1 MAGGIVINGRF
12 VARPG
17 IYSNINYI
25 TVPGA
30 PTQGTVLA
38 VVGDFP
44 FLQQGVPYKS
54 TSQRDF
60 EALAPQSKLLKQMS
74 GIIYNPLADAN
85 LTAAPAEVYL
95 IAPRSN
101 TQASVR
107 VTGTPGSD
115 PEDGIVAKAKQW
127 GTMGN
132 STSLRITANVP
143 RLGWDA
149 VVRNNGA
156 QENIRIPAEAAPLV
170 IDYVNPVSP
179 SARPGAGSP
188 ADPVVGFSNWLTPAP
203 SPSTD
208 NWSNAGYLGLAFSA
222 LPAPVDSL
230 RISFTRQIAPNY
242 ATSTERVV
250 WQPNG
255 PVVGQLRISGL
266 TPALPAAPTEL
277 SAGASL
283 IVKVKGIDADTG
295 LEQTDTLT
303 FLPANIG
310 TTQPTPTSFA
320 SVESVSFQLTGAGAT
335 LTGANMQITGTCFAD
350 MNEANGQ
357 KFVSDVLRL
366 LQQYSDKG
374 FLASTLSSRA
384 TSIKL
389 TDLDML
395 GEEFFGQLPL
405 SSLPLDPAITLTANG
420 WKIVTTINAAS
431 KLITLERGNAADP
444 STAVAAFFG
453 RLAGGTES
461 GVLDAGDWSGALDQ
475 LVWYNIDTVA
485 AFYDPTGTPA
495 ADDVV
500 LAQFKDHIDRMWA
513 DGANER
519 TLWLGAG
526 EDEDLDTLVQ
536 RAAVLNS
543 ERVNLVVDSAYIQQ
557 PDGSSELMKPYWYA
571 LMHAAADASLL
582 AVETLTR
589 ARPRVLGVERADGL
603 QSQEDVNELIRGGL
617 ILSNT
622 PPGGATRIERE
633 VTTWTAD
640 ENPARTEAIC
650 TRSVRASTKAM
661 RAALDA
667 LIQPGAGVLV
677 LADVKSTV
685 RSELER
691 QARSIAPLITGYDER
706 SISIVET
713 ADRYEVG
720 YVITVRINKNF
731 ITLNVG
737 VTVPVG
743 TI

>member
-17 IYSNINYI
+17 IYSNINYLTI
-25 TVPGA
+25 PGA

-44 FLQQGVPYKS
+44 FLQHNVPYKS

-60 EALAPQSKLLKQMS
+60 EAIAPQSKLLKQMS

-95 IAPRSN
+95 ISPRSN
-101 TQASVR
+101 TQAQLQVLA
-107 VTGTPGSD
+107 GPPGG
-115 PEDGIVAKAKQW
+115 EILAKAKQW

-132 STSLRITANVP
+132 STSLRITANTV

-156 QENIRIPAEAAPLV
+156 QENIRIPAEATPLV
-170 IDYVNPVSP
+170 LDYNSP
-179 SARPGAGSP
+179 YTPSSTLRAP
-188 ADPVVGFSNWLTPAP
+188 AQGFGDWVMTVPDQSGDPVTLDVPGKLIATSQAGTLAVGFSRTIPGAQIQGIF
-203 SPSTD
+203 
-208 NWSNAGYLGLAFSA
+208 AGLLQA
-222 LPAPVDSL
+222 LWEPG
-230 RISFTRQIAPNY
+230 
-242 ATSTERVV
+242 
-250 WQPNG
+250 G
-255 PVVGQLRISGL
+255 PVYGPISIDASNVQIPGAPTYTIIFDIYGVDLETGSDDVAAVTFTKAEIQSGL
-266 TPALPAAPTEL
+266 TKT
-277 SAGASL
+277 SSM
-283 IVKVKGIDADTG
+283 
-295 LEQTDTLT
+295 
-303 FLPANIG
+303 
-310 TTQPTPTSFA
+310 SFA
-320 SVESVSFQLTGAGAT
+320 SVSTIFVRCQEGPSIPPGLTVEGEFV
-335 LTGANMQITGTCFAD
+335 ITGKCFPD
-350 MNEANGQ
+350 MNAANGQ
-357 KFVSDVLRL
+357 RYVSDVLRL
-366 LQQYSDKG
+366 VQQYSDKG
-374 FLASTLSSRA
+374 FLASTLSPRVS
-384 TSIKL
+384 SINL
-389 TDLDML
+389 TDLDAL
-395 GEEFFGQLPL
+395 TATDFGELPADDAVEF
-405 SSLPLDPAITLTANG
+405 TANG

-461 GVLDAGDWSGALDQ
+461 GVLDAGDWSDALDQ

-536 RAAVLNS
+536 RAAVFNS

-582 AVETLTR
+582 DVETLTR
-589 ARPRVLGVERADGL
+589 ARPRVLGVERAEGL

-617 ILSNT
+617 ILSTT

-633 VTTWTAD
+633 VTTWTSD

-661 RAALDA
+661 RAALDS
-667 LIQPGAGVLV
+667 LIRPGAGVLV
-677 LADVKSTV
+677 LADVQAQV
-685 RSELER
+685 ASELER
-691 QARSIAPLITGYDER
+691 QARSVSPLITNYDAR

-720 YVITVRINKNF
+720 YTITVRINKNF

-737 VTVPVG
+737 VTVPSG